1 MSNTNTLSHL
11 AIIMDGNGRWA
22 QNKGLP
28 RRDGH
33 KEGAKVVRQ
42 ITTWCAQ
49 NSICYLTLYAF
60 STENWKRPKAEVEFL
75 MQLLRQYLKNEKNT
89 YLENGIK
96 FRAIGDITMFNSPLR
111 DMILE
116 LEEES
121 AKGENLTQILAL
133 NYGGRD
139 EITRACLKAFSQ
151 FSPDE
156 LKTLD
161 KTKAQALLENSL
173 DTSGIP
179 DVDLLIRTGGEM
191 RISNFLLWQASYAE
205 FAFSPTLWPDF
216 NTSELE
222 SIIANF
228 KNKNRRFGGL

>member
-1 MSNTNTLSHL
+1 MGNTNTLSHL

-89 YLENGIK
+89 YVSMKGMEQATEDVRRFTEEAVAAFDSLHRENA
-96 FRAIGDITMFNSPLR
+96 FLRALL
-111 DMILE
+111 LE
-116 LEEES
+116 LS
-121 AKGENLTQILAL
+121 
-133 NYGGRD
+133 GR
-139 EITRACLKAFSQ
+139 K
-151 FSPDE
+151 
-156 LKTLD
+156 K
-161 KTKAQALLENSL
+161 
-173 DTSGIP
+173 
-179 DVDLLIRTGGEM
+179 
-191 RISNFLLWQASYAE
+191 
-205 FAFSPTLWPDF
+205 
-216 NTSELE
+216 
-222 SIIANF
+222 
-228 KNKNRRFGGL
+228 